1 MEKKKKKI
9 PKQVSVLIVPNT
21 REEPIS
27 FTLKPWA
34 LRLLKI
40 AGVILLI
47 HIVAGGI
54 FYWQY
59 AEVRS
64 QRNRLLAENKRLT
77 DENKKIYDIS
87 TKFAELSRFADKL
100 KASLGV
106 NAPPSIDHA
115 PRPADSSTNL
125 RDFAMR
131 LPQSTAGSKSVKV
144 WNGLSNLQGK
154 LRYIAHRNS
163 LFQSVFDNMPTLL
176 PVDGFLTLDYDTYNN
191 REFLNRERHIGI
203 DIAAKIGSV
212 VKAAGR
218 GEIIFANWTPE
229 LGNLIIIY
237 HGNDTF
243 SYYAHNERILKTE
256 GFVSK
261 GEPIALLGSS
271 GLTSSGPHL
280 HFEIWQDG
288 APVDPKKYLLALQ

>member
-1 MEKKKKKI
+1 MEKKKKI

-27 FTLKPWA
+27 FTLKA
-34 LRLLKI
+34 GTLRLLKV
-40 AGVILLI
+40 GGLLLFI
-47 HIVAGGI
+47 HIIAGGI

-59 AEVRS
+59 AKVHE
-64 QRNRLLAENKRLT
+64 QRNQLLAENKQLRE
-77 DENKKIYDIS
+77 ENKKIYEIS
-87 TKFAELSRFADKL
+87 AKFAELSRFADKL

-106 NAPPSIDHA
+106 RAPASIDHA
-115 PRPADSSTNL
+115 EKPQDSSTNL
-125 RDFAMR
+125 HDFALK
-131 LPQSTAGSKSVKV
+131 LPPQTSRDSNQQ
-144 WNGLSNLQGK
+144 WNSLANLQGK
-154 LRYIAHRNS
+154 LRFISHQNS
-163 LFQSVFDNMPTLL
+163 LFQAVFDNRPTLL

-191 REFLNRERHIGI
+191 QEFLNRERHIGI
-203 DIAAKIGSV
+203 DIAAKIGTV

-229 LGNLIIIY
+229 LGNLVIIY
-237 HGNDTF
+237 HGNDIF

-280 HFEIWQDG
+280 HFEIWQNG

>member
-1 MEKKKKKI
+1 MEKKKKI

-27 FTLKPWA
+27 FTLKSGT

-40 AGVILLI
+40 LGLLLFI
-47 HIVAGGI
+47 HIIAGGV

-59 AEVRS
+59 AKVRGE
-64 QRNRLLAENKRLT
+64 RNQLLAANKQLKE
-77 DENKKIYDIS
+77 ENKKIYDIS
-87 TKFAELSRFADKL
+87 AKFAELSRFAEKL

-106 NAPPSIDHA
+106 NAPASVDLNERPSGSQA
-115 PRPADSSTNL
+115 NL
-125 RDFAMR
+125 QDFALE
-131 LPQSTAGSKSVKV
+131 LPQSTSGSSKQP
-144 WNGLSNLQGK
+144 WNGLANLKGK
-154 LRYIAHRNS
+154 LRFIAHQKS
-163 LFQSVFDNMPTLL
+163 LFQDVFDNRPTLL

-203 DIAAKIGSV
+203 DIAAKIGTV

-229 LGNLIIIY
+229 LGNLVIIY
-237 HGNDTF
+237 HGDDIF

>member
-1 MEKKKKKI
+1 MEKKKKI

-27 FTLKPWA
+27 FTLKSGT

-40 AGVILLI
+40 LGLLLFI
-47 HIVAGGI
+47 HIIAGGV

-59 AEVRS
+59 AKVRGE
-64 QRNRLLAENKRLT
+64 RNQLLAENKQLKE
-77 DENKKIYDIS
+77 ENKKIYDIS
-87 TKFAELSRFADKL
+87 AKFAELSRFAEKL

-106 NAPPSIDHA
+106 NAPASVDLNERPSGSQA
-115 PRPADSSTNL
+115 NL
-125 RDFAMR
+125 QDFALE
-131 LPQSTAGSKSVKV
+131 LPQSTSGSSKQP
-144 WNGLSNLQGK
+144 WNGLANLKGK
-154 LRYIAHRNS
+154 LRFIAHQKS
-163 LFQSVFDNMPTLL
+163 LFQDVFDNRPTLL

-203 DIAAKIGSV
+203 DIAAKIGTV

-229 LGNLIIIY
+229 LGNLVIIY
-237 HGNDTF
+237 HGDDIF

>member
-1 MEKKKKKI
+1 MEKKKKI
-9 PKQVSVLIVPNT
+9 PKQVSVLIIPNT
-21 REEPIS
+21 RKEPIS
-27 FTLKPWA
+27 FTLKPGM

-40 AGVILLI
+40 VGVLLLFHSI
-47 HIVAGGI
+47 GGGI

-59 AEVRS
+59 AKVRS
-64 QRNRLLAENKRLT
+64 QRNRLQAENTQLRQ
-77 DENKKIYDIS
+77 ENQKIHDIS
-87 TKFAELSRFADKL
+87 AKFAELSRFAEKL
-100 KASLGV
+100 KESLGV
-106 NAPPSIDHA
+106 TAPASIDHA
-115 PRPADSSTNL
+115 EKSPDSSAGL
-125 RDFAMR
+125 QEFALQ
-131 LPQSTAGSKSVKV
+131 LPQKTDGSDHSKM
-144 WNGLSNLQGK
+144 WTGLANLEGK
-154 LRYIAHRNS
+154 LRYIAHQSS
-163 LFQSVFDNMPTLL
+163 LFQDVFDNKPTLL

-203 DIAAKIGSV
+203 DIAAKIGTV

-237 HGNDTF
+237 HGDDTF
-243 SYYAHNERILKTE
+243 SYYAHNERLLKTG

-261 GEPIALLGSS
+261 GEPIALLGNS